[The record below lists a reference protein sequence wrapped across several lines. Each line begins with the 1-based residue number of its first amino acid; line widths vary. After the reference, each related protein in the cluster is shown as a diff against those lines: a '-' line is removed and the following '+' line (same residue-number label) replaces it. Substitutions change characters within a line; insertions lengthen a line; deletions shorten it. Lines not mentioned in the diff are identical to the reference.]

1 MYSCAMLLSMKNLA
15 FEAVCSF
22 FGSQKKTAQ
31 VLGVTPGMINHVITG
46 RRPIP
51 DHWCPIIER
60 ETGGR
65 IRCEQLRPEVD
76 WAVLRQPIAKEES

>member
-1 MYSCAMLLSMKNLA
+1 MKNLA
-15 FEAVCSF
+15 FVAVCGF

-31 VLGVTPGMINHVITG
+31 VLGVTPGMVNHVYLG

-60 ETGGR
+60 ETGGQ
-65 IRCEQLRPEVD
+65 IKCEQLRPDVD
-76 WAVLRQPIAKEES
+76 WAVLRKPLTTSER